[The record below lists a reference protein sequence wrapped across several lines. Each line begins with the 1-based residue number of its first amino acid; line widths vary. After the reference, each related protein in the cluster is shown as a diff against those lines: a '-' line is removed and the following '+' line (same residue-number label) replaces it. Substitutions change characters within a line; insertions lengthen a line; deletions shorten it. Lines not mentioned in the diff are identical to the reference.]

1 MCQHLRVTTPLD
13 ERYGRSSPL
22 RRRVVAALVAVVVVG
37 FVGWLAWATLFHASP
52 AVDSDLTGYAI
63 VDDGAASAVVVV
75 SLEDDV
81 VASCTLRA
89 FAEDHSTV
97 GELAFRPVAGRN
109 EVTVRTERRATSV
122 SLLGCTAPGQ
132 PRPR

>member
-1 MCQHLRVTTPLD
+1 M
-13 ERYGRSSPL
+13 
-22 RRRVVAALVAVVVVG
+22 
-37 FVGWLAWATLFHASP
+37 
-52 AVDSDLTGYAI
+52 
-63 VDDGAASAVVVV
+63 

-89 FAEDHSTV
+89 FADDHTTV
-97 GELAFRPVAGRN
+97 GELAFEPVDGRN

-122 SLLGCTAPGQ
+122 TLLGCTAPGQ